1 MLTQTV
7 SGRTYDYSH
16 AVGGRYIGQ
25 PCSVAMGSG
34 DLVYALLRGSENIGN
49 VPWNKTGSGS
59 RVARINIPNEPG
71 AEEILGEFGKYGDG
85 EGEFIWPTG
94 LALDKK
100 ESSYIT
106 DEWMNRVSNFDKE
119 GNFLGLWGN
128 TGDGDGEFNG
138 PAGIAIDQEGNLII
152 VDSRNHRVQRMTP
165 DGQFLAKWGKQGSGE
180 GELNSPW
187 GLTIDRDGF
196 VYVADHKNHRVQKFT
211 PDGKFVS
218 SFGKEG
224 SGQGE
229 LNRPTDVAV
238 DPEGDVYV
246 CDWANNRVVSFTP
259 DGDYIADFIGDAEQL
274 AMWHQQ
280 TVDAN
285 VDVIKARRRVDTL
298 EPEWR
303 LSYPR
308 AVTFDADKGR
318 LLIAD
323 SQRGRFQ
330 IYTKVSGYLEP
341 QFNL

>member
-7 SGRTYDYSH
+7 AGRTYDYSH

-25 PCSVAMGSG
+25 PCSLAMGAG
-34 DLVYALLRGSENIGN
+34 GLVYALLRGSENIGN

-59 RVARINIPNEPG
+59 RVARINIPTEAR

-85 EGEFIWPTG
+85 DGEFIWPTG
-94 LALDKK
+94 LALDNK
-100 ESSYIT
+100 ENSYIT
-106 DEWMNRVSNFDKE
+106 DEWMNRVSSFDKD
-119 GNFLGLWGN
+119 GNFLGLWGT
-128 TGDGDGEFNG
+128 TGEGDGEFNG
-138 PAGIAIDQEGNLII
+138 PAGIAVDQEGNLFI
-152 VDSRNHRVQRMTP
+152 VDSRNNRIQKMTK
-165 DGQFLAKWGKQGSGE
+165 DGRFLDKWGKLGSDE
-180 GELNSPW
+180 GEFNAPW
-187 GLTIDRDGF
+187 GITIDHQGF
-196 VYVADHKNHRVQKFT
+196 VYVADHKNHRAQKFT
-211 PDGKFVS
+211 PEGEFVA
-218 SFGKEG
+218 SFGREG
-224 SGQGE
+224 SGQGQ

-246 CDWANNRVVSFTP
+246 CDWANNRVVAFAP
-259 DGDYIADFIGDAEQL
+259 DGDYITDFIGDAEQL

-303 LSYPR
+303 LTMPR
-308 AVTFDADKGR
+308 AVAFDAEKGR
-318 LLIAD
+318 IIIAD

-330 IYTKVSGYLEP
+330 IYTKVKGYQEP